1 MNPLDDIIRHI
12 RDLPSLPAV
21 VLELLA
27 SLEQEDIDVHALAE
41 KITLDQSLTA
51 KTLRLANSSFYG
63 MQQKITTIQQAMSV
77 LGLHSVRTLVT
88 ACSVTGS
95 FQPVPGLQFD
105 FPAFWR
111 HALGTAVCSRALALR
126 LGQNADA
133 AFTAG
138 LLHDLGSLVL
148 ATSRP
153 LQYGAVQDWQRQHD
167 CDRSTA
173 ELAVFGV
180 SHSAIGGALAAYWKF
195 PQSIQDAVAGH
206 HLEAG
211 SAGGAL
217 SHTVYLASLLAHGLD
232 LSGEADD
239 QVTAPDAA
247 VWQAVTLDRDGWMD
261 LFASCER
268 QFQDLCQILDN

>member
-1 MNPLDDIIRHI
+1 MNPLDDIVRHI

-27 SLEQEDIDVHALAE
+27 SLEQDDVDVHALAG

-95 FQPVPGLQFD
+95 FQSVPGLEFD

-111 HALGTAVCSRALALR
+111 HALGTAVCSRALARR
-126 LGQNADA
+126 LGQDADA

-153 LQYGAVQDWQRQHD
+153 AQYRASQDWQRQHD
-167 CDRSTA
+167 SDRSAA

-195 PQSIQDAVAGH
+195 PKSIQDAVAGH
-206 HLEAG
+206 HLEPG
-211 SAGGAL
+211 TDGAL
-217 SHTVYLASLLAHGLD
+217 SRIICLASSIAHGLD
-232 LSGEADD
+232 LSGQADD
-239 QVTAPDAA
+239 QVSPLAEAA
-247 VWQAVTLDRDGWMD
+247 WQAATLDQAGWMD
-261 LFASCER
+261 LFAECEQ